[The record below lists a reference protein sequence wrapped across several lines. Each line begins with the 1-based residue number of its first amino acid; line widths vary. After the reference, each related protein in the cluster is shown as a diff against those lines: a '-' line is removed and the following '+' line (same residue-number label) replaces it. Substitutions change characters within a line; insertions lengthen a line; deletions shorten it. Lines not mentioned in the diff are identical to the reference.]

1 MRQWGGRLSAL
12 FNGWRATHESFLFNY
27 LSLTIRAAT
36 ATQIHHQF
44 PQFPA
49 SPGMPS
55 PIGLKSCVSLQLVLL
70 TGCLHSAHTCTLHTQ
85 FVCRVVHSW
94 GCRLS
99 SMGSIGCTK
108 TGGESMFWPCF
119 ESSLHVAIAYA
130 LHVATISFLHHTAY
144 STHINSNHSCQL
156 NLFWI

>member
-1 MRQWGGRLSAL
+1 MRQWWGRLSAL

-36 ATQIHHQF
+36 ATQVHHQF
-44 PQFPA
+44 PA
-49 SPGMPS
+49 LPGMPS
-55 PIGLKSCVSLQLVLL
+55 PIGLKSCISLQLVLL
-70 TGCLHSAHTCTLHTQ
+70 TGCLHSVHTCTLRTR

-99 SMGSIGCTK
+99 SMGSIGCTE

-119 ESSLHVAIAYA
+119 ESSLHVA
-130 LHVATISFLHHTAY
+130 TISFLNHTAY
-144 STHINSNHSCQL
+144 STHINSNHCCQL

>member
-36 ATQIHHQF
+36 ATQVHHQF
-44 PQFPA
+44 PA
-49 SPGMPS
+49 LPGMPS
-55 PIGLKSCVSLQLVLL
+55 PIGLKSWVSLQLILL
-70 TGCLHSAHTCTLHTQ
+70 IGCLHSVHTQ
-85 FVCRVVHSW
+85 YTLCVEIVHSW

-99 SMGSIGCTK
+99 SMGSIGCTE
-108 TGGESMFWPCF
+108 TGESTHAF
-119 ESSLHVAIAYA
+119 ESSLHVAIACA

-144 STHINSNHSCQL
+144 STHINSIHSCQL